1 MSIFLL
7 TDIIVHCPFTIVNY
21 QRGCV
26 SLRKM
31 IRVNEKRLAAK
42 YNRRLFLVSL
52 PAVSVLV
59 SLFII
64 VMIFAAGFKTD
75 IPQEMYRTVFY
86 AAYAACAYGFVVC
99 LIGSVTESI
108 LLRAHREHTYIRIN
122 GSVMVISQHVRT
134 VFIDGK
140 WVHYKKMWVVKLAD
154 VKNAECIRNHITVT
168 ADARFFNED
177 ASRLGYT
184 ETDDGIA
191 FNRWWYDNNGGKLVH
206 SIEITDFY
214 TYGERIA
221 RHITHCAEK
230 VRAREARRESYRRE
244 MLEIAKNVKRP
255 DRLRDRYTPPRKRY

>member
-1 MSIFLL
+1 M
-7 TDIIVHCPFTIVNY
+7 
-21 QRGCV
+21 R

-42 YNRRLFLVSL
+42 YNRRLFLAAL

-64 VMIFAAGFKTD
+64 VMIFVVGFKKD
-75 IPQEMYRTVFY
+75 IPREMYRTVFY

-99 LIGSVTESI
+99 LVGSAAESI

-122 GSVMVISQHVRT
+122 GSVMVISQHART
-134 VFIDGK
+134 VFLDRK
-140 WVHYKKMWVVKLAD
+140 WIHYKKMWIVKLAD
-154 VKNAECIRNHITVT
+154 VKNVECIRNHITIT
-168 ADARFFNED
+168 ADARYFNENAD
-177 ASRLGYT
+177 WLGYT

-191 FNRWWYDNNGGKLVH
+191 FDRWWYDQNGGRLVH

-230 VRAREARRESYRRE
+230 VRERDARRKSYRRE
-244 MLEIAKNVKRP
+244 MLEIAKNVKRS
-255 DRLRDRYTPPRKRY
+255 DRRKDRYKPPRRPYR